1 MKKILLALF
10 MTSSTNVVMAQSTF
24 EGFYVQLATGYE
36 NNTVKSGTSND
47 NIGTIFT
54 NPSVSSGVAP
64 LVVGAGYSFNVSPKY
79 TLGLGIDYSLFSTN
93 SGTITSITNTPN
105 VLPNTAYTK
114 VSNRYNI
121 YVVPG
126 YVIDE
131 TRLAYLKVGYSNQKV
146 EDFATSDNVSLGS
159 ANLSGYILGVGY
171 KQMIGGG
178 MYAFG
183 EASYM
188 NYSNGTLI
196 YRESGGY
203 NFFTNKGSSA
213 YNALL
218 GLGYKF

>member
-1 MKKILLALF
+1 MKKLLLALF
-10 MTSSTNVVMAQSTF
+10 TTAFTNAVMAQSTF
-24 EGFYVQLATGYE
+24 EGFYGQIATGYE

-47 NIGTIFT
+47 NVGTTFT
-54 NPSVSSGVAP
+54 NPSVSSGAAP
-64 LVVGAGYSFNVSPKY
+64 LIIGAGYNFNVNPKY
-79 TLGLGIDYSLFSTN
+79 TLGLGVDYSLFSTN
-93 SGTITSITNTPN
+93 SGTITSITSTPN

-121 YVVPG
+121 YVMPG

-131 TRLAYLKVGYSNQKV
+131 TKLAYLKVGYSNQKV
-146 EDFATSDNVSLGS
+146 EDFATLNNVSLGS
-159 ANLSGYILGVGY
+159 TNVSGYILGVGY

-178 MYAFG
+178 IYAFG
-183 EASYM
+183 EANYM

-203 NFFTNKGSSA
+203 SFFTNKGSDAYSA
-213 YNALL
+213 LI